1 MCCISFV
8 SHQYAQT
15 DFNHAFKNNL
25 RLFSLAVNNKKTDSA
40 KIYLA
45 TAEKMASKSGDPNH
59 LHLFYLQTAEFYLS
73 VDSLAESFHYA
84 NKAISYFKQKGDLKN
99 YLDCGFIISKYYYD
113 HSTYDSVVKYCN
125 IYLPIALKNNYT
137 KNYSY
142 FLFIKA
148 RSIVNKGRN
157 EDAINIYKELLR
169 ISEANKDSLFIF
181 HALVGFAAIYED
193 FNPNTA
199 ISYLNKAL
207 PYGLHSSK
215 APISNLYTIYG
226 NTYRNKDMLDSAL
239 YFYNL
244 NLKFL
249 DKNKEKT
256 LYGATIGNIGNLLVE
271 LGRHEEALDKQFES
285 LIYFKQA
292 GDSVDIEIAYG
303 SIADIYLKTG
313 KTNEALKYYK
323 MATNMS
329 HRLGFIEEL
338 IYNYEGL
345 YKCYEKTGMYKEAHE
360 AYKHYNLY
368 KDSVRSVSIAK
379 KLTEQEMNFKF
390 ENQRKEEA
398 LIQKNKDIL
407 TEARIRTQKITIY
420 SAVFG
425 GIILLVFLFITLRN
439 SNIRKKIN
447 TQLKL
452 SHSEINAQ
460 KNIIELKNR
469 EITDSITYSSRIQQG
484 ILPDEKE
491 IKTLLPNSFVFF
503 RPRDIVSGDFYW
515 LKAITGSSKI
525 GFDDMIAVVVADCTG
540 HGVPGAFMS
549 FIGSTIFNQTLH
561 NKLVETPADALNYV
575 NSQLPLTLK
584 SKSNTGQIND
594 GMEAGVC
601 VFNKTNS
608 KLFFAG
614 ANINLIHIRNGIY
627 NEIKG
632 DKHSIGL
639 NIEQQKSF
647 TNQEIQLE
655 KGDCV
660 YMFSDGYADQF
671 GGPKGKKFKYKNLI
685 ALLEKHSRLEATE
698 QQKNIAENFDTWKGN
713 LEQLD
718 DVLLFGM
725 KV

>member
-1 MCCISFV
+1 MSCALIV
-8 SHQYAQT
+8 TKQYAQT
-15 DFNHAFKNNL
+15 DFNHAYTKNL
-25 RLFSLAVNNKKTDSA
+25 TLFAKAINNKKTDSA

-45 TAEKMASKSGDPNH
+45 TAEKIASKSGDLNH
-59 LHLFYLQTAEFYLS
+59 LHLFYLKTAEFFAS
-73 VDSLAESFHYA
+73 IDSLEDSFRYTK
-84 NKAISYFKQKGDLKN
+84 KAISFFKQKGDLKN
-99 YLDCGFIISKYYYD
+99 YVECGFLISKYYYD
-113 HSTYDSVVKYCN
+113 HSIYDSVIKYCN
-125 IYLPIALKNNYT
+125 IYLPIALKNNYA

-142 FLFIKA
+142 FLFIKG
-148 RSIVNKGRN
+148 RSLVNKGRN
-157 EDAINIYKELLR
+157 DEAIIIYKELLS
-169 ISEANKDSLFIF
+169 ISEVNKDSLFIF

-207 PYGLHSSK
+207 QYGLHSPK

-239 YFYNL
+239 YFYTL

-249 DKNKEKT
+249 DKNKDKT
-256 LYGATIGNIGNLLVE
+256 LYGATIGNIGNLLND
-271 LGRHEEALDKQFES
+271 LGKHEEALSKQFES
-285 LIYFKQA
+285 LVYFKQA

-303 SIADIYLKTG
+303 TIADIYLKTG
-313 KTNEALKYYK
+313 KTSEALHYYK

-345 YKCYEKTGMYKEAHE
+345 YKCYEKTGKYKEAHE

-368 KDSVRSVSIAK
+368 KDSVKSAAITK

-439 SNIRKKIN
+439 SNTRKKIN
-447 TQLKL
+447 IQLEL
-452 SHSEINAQ
+452 SHSKINAQ
-460 KNIIELKNR
+460 KNIIETKNR
-469 EITDSITYSSRIQQG
+469 EITDSITYSARIQQG
-484 ILPDEKE
+484 ILPDDAE
-491 IKTLLPNSFVFF
+491 IKSLLPNSFIFF

-515 LKAITGSSKI
+515 MKKITGSSKI
-525 GFDDMIAVVVADCTG
+525 GFDDLVAFVVADCTG

-561 NKLVETPADALNYV
+561 NKVVETPADALNYI
-575 NSQLPLTLK
+575 NNQLPLVLK

-594 GMEAGVC
+594 GMEAGIC
-601 VFNKTNS
+601 VFDKTHN
-608 KLFFAG
+608 KLFYAG
-614 ANINLIHIRNGIY
+614 ANINLIHIRNNAIT
-627 NEIKG
+627 EIRG

-639 NIEQQKSF
+639 NIEQQKTF
-647 TNQEIQLE
+647 TNHEIQLV
-655 KGDCV
+655 KDDCI
-660 YMFSDGYADQF
+660 YLFSDGYADQF
-671 GGPKGKKFKYKNLI
+671 GGPKGKKFKYKNLVS
-685 ALLEKHSRLEATE
+685 LLEKNSVYDIALQR
-698 QQKNIAENFDTWKGN
+698 KNISENFDAWKGN